1 MRFSYSERDYAFGQL
16 IVTLRTHTKLTQA
29 ELAERLGVSRQAV
42 GEWEAGSSYPKADH
56 LKHFIALGVQQQA
69 FATGREVEEIRALW
83 HAAHQKVLIDE
94 SWLQEMLSEKS
105 HQLPPTAD
113 RSRERNVREPVQGPR
128 VDWGDA
134 LDVSSFYGREQE
146 LAQLSQWVI
155 GERCRVVSVL
165 GIGGIGKSALTVNLM
180 HQVAGH
186 FQVVIWRSLRDAPS
200 CESLLDECLQVLAP
214 QTLRNV
220 SMSLERRLSL
230 LLECMR
236 NTRVLLVL
244 DNLETLLEEGQNT
257 GHIRPGY
264 EGYTQLLRRI
274 AETEHQ
280 SCLLLTSRE
289 KPIDLMA
296 LEGSRAAVRS
306 LRLAWLD
313 LDACKHLLAEKDVV
327 GDNAERARLI
337 EAYAGNP
344 LALKI
349 VAQTIVEVFGGEIAL
364 FLEQGEIIFGGVREL
379 LREQYARLADLEQT
393 ILRWL
398 AIMRASGSPRWA
410 IAVQLNRTWTICR
423 DLYTAIGG
431 SRVCDLSACHRGE
444 PGTGARPA
452 CPPPPTWAFPGWCQG
467 LCAANAGKAAVDAPA
482 RTLAT
487 YPREARHCG
496 GAPLLSA

>member
-1 MRFSYSERDYAFGQL
+1 
-16 IVTLRTHTKLTQA
+16 
-29 ELAERLGVSRQAV
+29 
-42 GEWEAGSSYPKADH
+42 
-56 LKHFIALGVQQQA
+56 
-69 FATGREVEEIRALW
+69 
-83 HAAHQKVLIDE
+83 
-94 SWLQEMLSEKS
+94 
-105 HQLPPTAD
+105 
-113 RSRERNVREPVQGPR
+113 
-128 VDWGDA
+128 
-134 LDVSSFYGREQE
+134 
-146 LAQLSQWVI
+146 
-155 GERCRVVSVL
+155 
-165 GIGGIGKSALTVNLM
+165 
-180 HQVAGH
+180 
-186 FQVVIWRSLRDAPS
+186 
-200 CESLLDECLQVLAP
+200 
-214 QTLRNV
+214 
-220 SMSLERRLSL
+220 
-230 LLECMR
+230 MR

-264 EGYTQLLRRI
+264 EGYTQLLHRI

-289 KPIDLMA
+289 KSIDLMA
-296 LEGSRAAVRS
+296 LEGSRAVVRS

-398 AIMRASGSPRWA
+398 AIMREPVSLNELRTVLVAPRSTGELLEA
-410 IAVQLNRTWTICR
+410 LDGLLRRSLIEHGRYAGTFTLQSVVLEYVTSQLVIE
-423 DLYTAIGG
+423 G
-431 SRVCDLSACHRGE
+431 SRELEQGQLALLLQHGLSLA
-444 PGTGARPA
+444 GARDYVRQ
-452 CPPPPTWAFPGWCQG
+452 T
-467 LCAANAGKAAVDAPA
+467 GKAAVDAPA